1 MDDLVDIFESVSF
14 SYQFGQKVKIR
25 PPHPEAGATGP
36 VTNAYLFRDGR
47 EEVFVSVPGGV
58 GIYHADELEP
68 AGNRATRIDRRP
80 IQVDRSTFPGERPR
94 GKGDGLS
101 GDVSGA

>member
-1 MDDLVDIFESVSF
+1 MDEGSDAIVGF
-14 SYQFGQKVKIR
+14 SYRFGQRVKIR

-58 GIYHADELEP
+58 GVYHVDEVEP
-68 AGNRATRIDRRP
+68 AGNTPVPVRRRYLREDLRRDAEP
-80 IQVDRSTFPGERPR
+80 LRNQGNERP
-94 GKGDGLS
+94 
-101 GDVSGA
+101 

>member
-1 MDDLVDIFESVSF
+1 MHEGEDDLQACFTYS
-14 SYQFGQKVKIR
+14 FGQRVKIR

-58 GIYHADELEP
+58 GVYKPEELEP
-68 AGNRATRIDRRP
+68 VTQVPMPTVDKVRARTHEFRN
-80 IQVDRSTFPGERPR
+80 
-94 GKGDGLS
+94 
-101 GDVSGA
+101 

>member
-1 MDDLVDIFESVSF
+1 MNKDDSADLAF
-14 SYQFGQKVKIR
+14 SYRFGQQVKIR

-58 GIYHADELEP
+58 GIYEADELEP
-68 AGNRATRIDRRP
+68 AAMPSGILRKRFRRGDLRANLRG
-80 IQVDRSTFPGERPR
+80 GE
-94 GKGDGLS
+94 GLETH
-101 GDVSGA
+101 D

>member
-1 MDDLVDIFESVSF
+1 VDDIADLFDTASF

-25 PPHPEAGATGP
+25 APHPEAGATGP

-68 AGNRATRIDRRP
+68 AGNRGYRIDHRP
-80 IQVDRSTFPGERPR
+80 LQTDSSTLPGERPNGNGSGR
-94 GKGDGLS
+94 S
-101 GDVSGA
+101 GDVSGM